1 MTDPAVANSAP
12 ESATVGPNAI
22 LQYLPVLQTRLGETG
37 MVDFFEAEHL
47 DFFPD
52 GTEMIAEEHAARF
65 HQAVLRSFPDKAS
78 DLARDAGGATAD
90 YIIANRIPKFARA
103 ILALL
108 PRPVAENMLC
118 RSIAEHAWTFA
129 GSGVFK
135 VDNQSSIAFEI
146 RSNPI
151 VLGMH
156 TEHPVCDWHVA
167 VFERLFSRLIGGGYN
182 VVETSCCAMGDSAC
196 RFELQ
201 RQQRADDTLGNRQ

>member
-1 MTDPAVANSAP
+1 MSNPTVASSAS

-22 LQYLPVLQTRLGETG
+22 LQYLPVLHNSLGEMG
-37 MVDFFEAEHL
+37 MIDFFEAEHL
-47 DFFPD
+47 DCFPD

-78 DLARDAGGATAD
+78 ELARDAGGATAD

-129 GSGVFK
+129 GSGVFN

-146 RSNPI
+146 HGNPI
-151 VLGMH
+151 VRGMH

-167 VFERLFSRLIGGGYN
+167 VFERLFARLIGGGYR

-201 RQQRADDTLGNRQ
+201 RKQHADDTLGNRQ